1 MAVGTPT
8 LKASGSRTSGASS
21 DTTGSF
27 TPTANAVLWAFF
39 HGRNVSGAPASA
51 TISDTAGLT
60 WTSVFTAAFNSTN
73 RIWIGWAVA
82 PSSPSSMTVTASWGA
97 TVDSGTY
104 GIIETTAAHT
114 TTPVV
119 TSSNVAA
126 GGTSTT
132 PASGTVP
139 AMASSGNMQLLF
151 VASRGSSSTAEAGWS
166 EVLDVV
172 ASGQPCHASVYYVG
186 TPGDTSPTATLGGS
200 AVWRASALEVAE
212 AASSLTVN
220 ASGSEVTLADGSPTY
235 AGAFNAFRGLVLK
248 WP

>member
-8 LKASGSRTSGASS
+8 LKASGSRTTGASS
-21 DTTGSF
+21 DTTASF

-39 HGRNVSGAPASA
+39 HGRNASGAPASA

-60 WTSVFTAAFNSTN
+60 WTSVFTASFNSAN

-97 TVDSGTY
+97 TVDSGAF
-104 GIIETTAAHT
+104 GVFETTGANT

-119 TSSNVAA
+119 ASSNVAA
-126 GGTSTT
+126 GSTSTT

-139 AMASSGNMQLLF
+139 AMASSGNLQILF
-151 VASRGSSSTAEAGWS
+151 VASRSSSSTAEASWA
-166 EVLDVV
+166 EVFDVV
-172 ASGQPCHASVYYVG
+172 ASGQPCHASAYYIG
-186 TPGDTSPTATLGGS
+186 TPGDTSPTATLPGS
-200 AVWRASALEVAE
+200 AVWRASALEVA
-212 AASSLTVN
+212 AGGLTLA
-220 ASGSEVTLADGSPTY
+220 ASGSQVATEDGTPTY